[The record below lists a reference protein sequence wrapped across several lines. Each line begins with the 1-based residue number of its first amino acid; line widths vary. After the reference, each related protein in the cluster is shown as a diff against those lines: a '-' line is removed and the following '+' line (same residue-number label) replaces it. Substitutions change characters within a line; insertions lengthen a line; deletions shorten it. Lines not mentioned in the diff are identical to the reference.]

1 MANAQYPTQPSK
13 IFVVLL
19 FDLGMSHSFC
29 ASTSLSFLEENHYL
43 SIPSPLARI
52 LPPLPSAEWPIWR
65 SESRIVLLAIL
76 KRPRQLLPLSL
87 LLWTR

>member
-1 MANAQYPTQPSK
+1 MVNAQYPTRPSK

-19 FDLGMSHSFC
+19 FGLGTSLSFC
-29 ASTSLSFLEENHYL
+29 TSTSLSFLEENHYL
-43 SIPSPLARI
+43 SIPSPLAPI
-52 LPPLPSAEWPIWR
+52 LLPLPSAGWPIWR

-76 KRPRQLLPLSL
+76 KRPRQLLPLSP